1 MRRTVATTLSC
12 LLLGTALTGCTGTAP
27 EEKKAKER
35 SARELLDEAN
45 ETMAALDSVTVSM
58 DTSTTSGMSVTGR
71 VTTDLKQRCTG
82 RTDFGAGKHLEEIRI
97 DDIGYF
103 RPNRAYLKE
112 WAEERG
118 LADVAGKKPWVK
130 AATDGAR
137 GITCTREFAFFGKAT
152 KGKPGEVNDV
162 PTIAL
167 VVTDKADEG
176 GTYTF
181 HVATEGE
188 PYLLKVAYEG
198 TDHRNT
204 TTFSDFDAPLD
215 VRAPAPSEVVDAT
228 ARR

>member
-1 MRRTVATTLSC
+1 MRRTVATALSC
-12 LLLGTALTGCTGTAP
+12 LLLGTALAGCTDSAP
-27 EEKKAKER
+27 KKQEEER
-35 SARELLDEAN
+35 SARQLLDEAN
-45 ETMAALDSVTVSM
+45 ETMAALDSVTVTM
-58 DTSTTSGMSVTGR
+58 DTAMADGTRVSGQ
-71 VTTDLKQRCTG
+71 VTTDLKRRCTG
-82 RTDFGAGKHLEEIRI
+82 RTDFGAGKQLDEIRI
-97 DDIGYF
+97 DDTGYF

-118 LADVAGKKPWVK
+118 LADVAGRKPWVK
-130 AATDGAR
+130 AVSDGAR
-137 GITCTREFAFFGKAT
+137 GITCTREFAFFGEAK
-152 KGKPGEVNDV
+152 KGKPGEVDGV

-167 VVTDKADEG
+167 VVTDEADEG
-176 GTYTF
+176 GTYAF

-204 TTFSDFDAPLD
+204 TTFSGFDAPLD